1 MHERNLEELLPQVV
15 DTPRLAA
22 DLQTDKKCQ
31 NVPNYDFLWTIELF
45 YNLGPRMREI
55 YLGFAASKWSERRPR
70 AAQGARVS
78 WDY

>member
-22 DLQTDKKCQ
+22 DLQTHKKRQ